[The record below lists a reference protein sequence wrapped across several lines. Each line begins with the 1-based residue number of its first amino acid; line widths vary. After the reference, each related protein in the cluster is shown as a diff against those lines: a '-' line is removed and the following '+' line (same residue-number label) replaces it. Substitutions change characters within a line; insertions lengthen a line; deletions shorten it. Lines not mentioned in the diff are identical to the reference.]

1 MFSWNKIINVL
12 KRRRGNVNPFTT
24 FKPFGWKC
32 CKTIGSYFSCV
43 FIEIWSTWEVWRA
56 LKKLELVSKLPVCF
70 VCRWTHADL
79 RTIVNFHIRTSMPL
93 LDSYATIGIKKK
105 TCFTL
110 RIRERQADKDINWM
124 TVVYR
129 NEKMSHALRW
139 IGISCSDSKK
149 ERNNFYH
156 RIFFLWLSPRTPA
169 YRVLFK

>member
-56 LKKLELVSKLPVCF
+56 LKKLELVSKLPACF

-79 RTIVNFHIRTSMPL
+79 RTIVNFHIRTSRPL
-93 LDSYATIGIKKK
+93 LDSYATIGIKKNLFHFTYSWK
-105 TCFTL
+105 TSGQRHKL
-110 RIRERQADKDINWM
+110 NDSSVQKWENEPRSSMNW
-124 TVVYR
+124 
-129 NEKMSHALRW
+129 
-139 IGISCSDSKK
+139 
-149 ERNNFYH
+149 NFL
-156 RIFFLWLSPRTPA
+156 LWLE
-169 YRVLFK
+169 KGKE